1 MLNTVFS
8 LLPSGVAVDRLL
20 PVGNHLVLE
29 MHVTSPSAP
38 CPLCDRPSAR
48 LHSHYRRR
56 LADLPWQGRTV
67 ELRVRVRRFRCATA
81 TCLRRI
87 FVERL
92 PTVAIPKARRT
103 CRLHDTQQSLAL
115 ALGGAPGSRLADKL
129 AMPVSG
135 ATLLRMIRS
144 IVIEEPST
152 PRVLGVDEWAWRKG
166 QTYGTILCDLEL
178 GHVVDLLPDRN
189 AGSFAAWLRRHPG
202 VEIVV
207 RDRGGLY
214 ADGARQGAPAAR
226 QSADRWHLLR
236 NLGDAVRTAVD
247 RHRAA
252 VRSAAREVA
261 GSLAEHH
268 GSQDTKPTSEQT
280 HLTAKRNARQDLYR
294 EMCRLHTEGMTI
306 SAIAR
311 ALAVSRQKA
320 ERWLKSGGPATH
332 DKPAQPKLLD
342 SWSGILEQRWNEG
355 CRNGTRL
362 WRELRDQGAPVSVT
376 TVKRWATARRLRG
389 AGTPEVV
396 AATTAGRWQAP
407 SSRRCAR
414 LLTTAPEK
422 LDADERR
429 FIEHLGQTAPG
440 LIQAAVVANAFTK
453 MVRDHHDTGF
463 EAWLEAARAS
473 ELRSFADG
481 IDRDAAAVR
490 AALTEPWSTSPVEG
504 HINRVKTIK
513 RQMYGRANYDLL
525 RQRVLAAA

>member
-1 MLNTVFS
+1 M
-8 LLPSGVAVDRLL
+8 
-20 PVGNHLVLE
+20 
-29 MHVTSPSAP
+29 
-38 CPLCDRPSAR
+38 
-48 LHSHYRRR
+48 
-56 LADLPWQGRTV
+56 
-67 ELRVRVRRFRCATA
+67 
-81 TCLRRI
+81 
-87 FVERL
+87 
-92 PTVAIPKARRT
+92 
-103 CRLHDTQQSLAL
+103 
-115 ALGGAPGSRLADKL
+115 GGAPGSRLANKL

-135 ATLLRMIRS
+135 ATLLRMIRA
-144 IVIEEPST
+144 IAIEELST

-178 GHVVDLLPDRN
+178 GRVVDLLPDRN
-189 AGSFAAWLRRHPG
+189 AASFAAWLRQHPG
-202 VEIVV
+202 VDIIV
-207 RDRGGLY
+207 RDRSGLY

-226 QSADRWHLLR
+226 QIADRWHLLR
-236 NLGDAVRTAVD
+236 NLGDALRSAVD

-252 VRSAAREVA
+252 VRSAARQVA
-261 GSLAEHH
+261 GHLAEHY
-268 GSQDTKPTSEQT
+268 SDQQTKPISEQT
-280 HLTAKRNARQDLYR
+280 RLTAKRTARQDLYK
-294 EMCRLHTEGMTI
+294 EMCRLHAGGMTI
-306 SAIAR
+306 GAIAR
-311 ALAVSRQKA
+311 ALGVSRQKV

-342 SWSGILEQRWNEG
+342 TWSGILEQRWLEG

-362 WRELRDQGAPVSVT
+362 WRDLRDQGVPISVT

-389 AGTPEVV
+389 AGTPEVI
-396 AATTAGRWQAP
+396 AATTAGQWKAP

-440 LIQAAVVANAFTK
+440 LIQAAVVANAFTR

-463 EAWLEAARAS
+463 DAWLEAARAG